1 MRYDSVD
8 LEGLAERLVA
18 ARRAANLTQ
27 EEAANHLKMS
37 RPTFIAIEKGG
48 RRPKPAELV
57 ALAEL
62 YGVALNTLLRRG
74 SAPQALRPHLRS
86 MLDLSADGARELESA
101 ISLLSAYI
109 DDYQYLESLV
119 GSQAGMHFPSPVRVP
134 PGPIERFAEHCAQE
148 ERARLNL
155 GAHQPIYGLR
165 KTLEEAGLH
174 VFVDKVDSKLA
185 GLYVFVPNFGYCIL
199 INRVHPRERRRW
211 TIAHEY
217 GHFLTERERP
227 GVDYFKPT
235 QRKPEGERFAD
246 SFAAAFLMPEAGVQR
261 RFYEEIE
268 RTGDF
273 KVGDL
278 CRIADYFGVS
288 LAAMALRLEGL
299 ALIPRGSWDQVTES
313 EVPLRTLKSAA
324 GVEPR
329 DDRRLP
335 QRYPQRYKL
344 LAVQAYVDQK
354 ISEGQLAKFLRCS
367 RIEAREVVEKCLVL
381 DADDAR
387 SSLPSALTH
396 SLLSAPAR

>member
-1 MRYDSVD
+1 MRFDTVD
-8 LEGLAERLVA
+8 LAGLAERLVA
-18 ARRAANLTQ
+18 ARKAANLTQ

-37 RPTFIAIEKGG
+37 RPTFIAIEKGA
-48 RRPKPAELV
+48 RRPKPDEIV

-62 YGVALNTLLRRG
+62 YGVPLNTLLRQG
-74 SAPQALRPHLRS
+74 ATPAPLRPHLRS
-86 MLDLSADGARELESA
+86 ILDLSTDGSRELEGA
-101 ISLLSAYI
+101 ISLLSAYV

-119 GSQAGMHFPSPVRVP
+119 QADAVTHFPSPVRIP

-174 VFVDKVDSKLA
+174 VFVDNIDSKIA
-185 GLYVFVPNFGYCIL
+185 GLYIFAPNFGYCIL
-199 INRVHPRERRRW
+199 INRLHPRERRRW

-217 GHFLTERERP
+217 GHFLTEREQP
-227 GVDYFKPT
+227 GVDYVRPM
-235 QRKPEGERFAD
+235 QRKPESERFAD

-268 RTGDF
+268 RTHDF
-273 KVGDL
+273 KVSDL

-288 LAAMALRLEGL
+288 LAAMALRLESL
-299 ALIPRGSWDQVTES
+299 SLIPRGSWDAVTDAR
-313 EVPLRTLKSAA
+313 VPLRALKTAA

-329 DDRRLP
+329 EAPLP

-344 LAVQAYVDQK
+344 LAVHAYVDRK

-367 RIEAREVVEKCLVL
+367 RIEAREIVERSLVL
-381 DADDAR
+381 DADGTRA
-387 SSLPSALTH
+387 SLPSTLTR
-396 SLLSAPAR
+396 SLLSEAAK

>member
-1 MRYDSVD
+1 MRYDSVE
-8 LEGLAERLVA
+8 LEGLAQRLVA
-18 ARRAANLTQ
+18 ARKAANLTQ
-27 EEAANHLKMS
+27 EEAANHLEMS
-37 RPTFIAIEKGG
+37 RPTFIAIEKGS
-48 RRPKPAELV
+48 RRPKPAELI
-57 ALAEL
+57 ALAQL
-62 YGVALNTLLRRG
+62 YGVALNALLRR
-74 SAPQALRPHLRS
+74 SSIPQPLRPHLRS
-86 MLDLSADGARELESA
+86 ILDVSTDGTRELESA

-119 GSQAGMHFPSPVRVP
+119 GGQAVMHFPTPVRIP

-165 KTLEEAGLH
+165 KTFEEAGLH
-174 VFVDKVDSKLA
+174 VFVENLDSKLA

-199 INRVHPRERRRW
+199 INRVHPRDRRRW

-227 GVDYFKPT
+227 GVDYFKPM
-235 QRKPEGERFAD
+235 QRKPEAERFAD
-246 SFAAAFLMPEAGVQR
+246 SFAAALLMPEAGVQR

-288 LAAMALRLEGL
+288 LVAMALRLEGL
-299 ALIPRGSWDQVTES
+299 GLIPRGSWDQVTES
-313 EVPLRTLKSAA
+313 GLPLRTLKSAA
-324 GVEPR
+324 GVEVR
-329 DDRRLP
+329 DERRLP

-344 LAVQAYVDQK
+344 LAVQAYVDKK

-367 RIEAREVVEKCLVL
+367 RIEAREIVEKCLVL
-381 DADDAR
+381 DADTAR
-387 SSLPSALTH
+387 ASLPSALTH
-396 SLLSAPAR
+396 SLLTEPVK